1 MARPRLEAA
10 LLLLPALVFTGLYL
24 RALDYEFVWTDKG
37 EIEEGSLI
45 RPADQL
51 LDAFQRPLHA
61 NLDFRLAG
69 TRQSFYRPLQVA
81 LVSLIHEWQG
91 KQSRYYRAAGLA
103 VGAATAVLF
112 TALAWLLFRRLG
124 PAVLAGT
131 ILAVH
136 PGGIEVYV
144 WIAGLSAALADFFAV
159 LSLLAAVLAFRAV
172 RAGPRALLSLVSAL
186 ALALGLFSKE
196 HAVVI
201 PALVFACALSLGVL
215 EQRPRPEPG
224 ARRRPTLWV
233 TAGALLLVQGSLVL
247 GYVFWWRP
255 RVLGGVGAGAPPI
268 GGSVETQL
276 LSAFALWPRSLGWLL
291 LPLESTTSDVV
302 RVVTSALD
310 PIAWLGILLA
320 AASLGAWLLFLRRGW
335 AVAALALA
343 WIWIA
348 YLPTAGIVP
357 LLHARAERN
366 LCLSVFGVALLWP
379 AVGTKLVQLLRRCTR
394 RREAERAGRSVAALG
409 RVRWEAGTVGVA
421 LAVLLVAVLAQRTW
435 SRIPDWQS
443 RLTLFE
449 RDVARDPLYR
459 EGKYQLAAALLEAG
473 RAAEAKQQLEA
484 LFAETSQF
492 EGWSSYLRPM
502 DAYELYCVVNQ
513 VLGRPEDTVRFFDEK
528 LGSNT
533 RLTHSMPGFLFCNG
547 HALEAVGRVEEA
559 LEIYSNLARL
569 EPASPHPAF
578 IVSIARCY
586 AKLGRR
592 AEAREWL
599 AKIARERVQDR
610 TIEAEIIRVRRMLRR
625 GTTPAR
631 PRGRW

>member
-45 RPADQL
+45 RPPDQH
-51 LDAFQRPLHA
+51 LDAFRRPMHA

-91 KQSRYYRAAGLA
+91 KEPRYYRAAGLA

-159 LSLLAAVLAFRAV
+159 LSLLAAVLALRAT
-172 RAGPRALLSLVSAL
+172 RGGPRILLSLLS
-186 ALALGLFSKE
+186 ALALGLGLLSKE

-201 PALVFACALSLGVL
+201 PALVFACAVSLGVL
-215 EQRPRPEPG
+215 EQRPSPEP
-224 ARRRPTLWV
+224 RTQRRPPLWA
-233 TAGALLLVQGSLVL
+233 TAGALLLVQGLLVL
-247 GYVFWWRP
+247 SYVVWWRP

-268 GGSVETQL
+268 GGSAETQL
-276 LSAFALWPRSLGWLL
+276 LSALALWPRSLGWLL
-291 LPLESTTSDVV
+291 LPLQSTTSDVV

-310 PIAWLGILLA
+310 PISWLGILLA
-320 AASLGAWLLFLRRGW
+320 AASLVAWFLFLRRGW

-366 LCLSVFGVALLWP
+366 LCLSLFGVALLWP
-379 AVGTKLVQLLRRCTR
+379 AVGTELVRMLRPCAR
-394 RREAERAGRSVAALG
+394 RPVFALG

-435 SRIPDWQS
+435 SRTPDWRS

-459 EGKYQLAAALLEAG
+459 EGKYQLAAALFEAERG
-473 RAAEAKQQLEA
+473 AEAKQQLEA
-484 LFAETSQF
+484 LFAGSSQF
-492 EGWSSYLRPM
+492 EGWSSYLRLM

-513 VLGRPEDTVRFFDEK
+513 TLGRPEDTVRFFDEK

-533 RLTHSMPGFLFCNG
+533 RLTRSMPGFLFCSG
-547 HALEAVGRVEEA
+547 HALEAVGRIEEA
-559 LEIYSNLARL
+559 LEIYSRL
-569 EPASPHPAF
+569 TRMDPASPPAR
-578 IVSIARCY
+578 AR
-586 AKLGRR
+586 LGVGG
-592 AEAREWL
+592 A
-599 AKIARERVQDR
+599 
-610 TIEAEIIRVRRMLRR
+610 
-625 GTTPAR
+625 GSTPAR
-631 PRGRW
+631 FACVPWRAMRIRRRSRLRGGSRSGGGLPHRSIRAAFRAW